1 MLHSGQ
7 VCQFVSCNPLDLS
20 DRFASA
26 HDQSAGSVPRGD
38 VSAFLP
44 SPARRARKRAG
55 SWLPV
60 ARAAQDVLTTASR
73 HAQPR
78 AWVRAVQWLVAS
90 GIHPKASTVTVAVAR
105 DLAAR
110 MDYSTGTVLYDLE
123 GTAERVGISRA
134 SLKRHVAYL
143 RELGALVWLVHGSKR
158 NLRLPGRKYT
168 ATATVYAAAIPPVYD
183 AAMGHRVPVAGYE
196 GRVTGLTP
204 VPRATPDRASCPC
217 GYGCGEVCGE
227 TVLRRPPVHGLEP
240 PSRTA
245 SIPGPTAEVERGFS
259 NTRAT
264 LARERNRAA
273 KAAPESPGKAPKA
286 DPKARRTK
294 QPRRGRKAGSTRR
307 SPLQVAKD
315 IQIAR
320 QVRPRVNWT
329 QGEGLRRLA
338 FSLRELIDE
347 GMDADEII
355 VLLHSWYLG
364 WRPARPAAY
373 IAKRLREKA
382 RSDSSWFGLGRE
394 PQTTAEWI
402 AYCEQVAIENEAKKR
417 VAAGLDRIPSWE
429 ECIAARE
436 RAVEDIDVVISH
448 VSRFGWWDAKF
459 IYGRALLAFVGGDEA
474 REFTHD
480 HRGEVRTL
488 REAVDLEFPP
498 GQPPF

>member
-1 MLHSGQ
+1 M
-7 VCQFVSCNPLDLS
+7 
-20 DRFASA
+20 
-26 HDQSAGSVPRGD
+26 
-38 VSAFLP
+38 
-44 SPARRARKRAG
+44 
-55 SWLPV
+55 

-78 AWVRAVQWLVAS
+78 AWLRAVEWLVGS
-90 GIHPKASTVTVAVAR
+90 GIHAKASRVTVDVAR

-110 MDYSTGTVLYDLE
+110 MDYGTGTVLYDLE
-123 GTAERVGISRA
+123 GTAGRLGISRA

-204 VPRATPDRASCPC
+204 VPRATPDRAKCPC
-217 GYGCGEVCGE
+217 GYSCGEVCGE

-245 SIPGPTAEVERGFS
+245 STSGPTAEVERGFS

-264 LARERNRAA
+264 LARGRNRAA
-273 KAAPESPGKAPKA
+273 KAAPAGPEKAPE
-286 DPKARRTK
+286 ARKTK
-294 QPRRGRKAGSTRR
+294 RPRRGRKAGSTRR

-364 WRPARPAAY
+364 WRPARPGAY
-373 IAKRLREKA
+373 ITKRLREKV
-382 RSDSSWFGLGRE
+382 RNDSEWFGLGRE

-402 AYCEQVAIENEAKKR
+402 TYCEQVAIENEAKKR
-417 VAAGLDRIPSWE
+417 VSAGLDRLPSWE
-429 ECIAARE
+429 ECIEARD
-436 RAVEDIDVVISH
+436 RAVENMDIVASH
-448 VSRFGWWDAKF
+448 VSRFGWADARF
-459 IYGRALLAFVGGDEA
+459 IYGRALLAFVGGDEV
-474 REFTHD
+474 RQFTHD
-480 HRGEVRTL
+480 HRGEWRTP

-498 GQPPF
+498 GMPPF

>member
-1 MLHSGQ
+1 M
-7 VCQFVSCNPLDLS
+7 
-20 DRFASA
+20 
-26 HDQSAGSVPRGD
+26 
-38 VSAFLP
+38 
-44 SPARRARKRAG
+44 
-55 SWLPV
+55 

-78 AWVRAVQWLVAS
+78 AWLRAVEWLVGS
-90 GIHPKASTVTVAVAR
+90 GIHPRASAVTVAVAR

-110 MDYSTGTVLYDLE
+110 MDYGAGTVLYDLE
-123 GTAERVGISRA
+123 GTAGRVGISRA
-134 SLKRHVAYL
+134 GLKRHVAYL

-204 VPRATPDRASCPC
+204 VPPATPDGANCPC
-217 GYGCGEVCGE
+217 GYSCGEVCGE

-245 SIPGPTAEVERGFS
+245 STPGPTAEVERGFS

-264 LARERNRAA
+264 LARGRNRAP
-273 KAAPESPGKAPKA
+273 KAAPESPEKAPR
-286 DPKARRTK
+286 ARKTK

-338 FSLRELIDE
+338 FSLRPLIDQ
-347 GMDADEII
+347 GLDADTIAAE
-355 VLLHSWYLG
+355 LHAWFLD
-364 WRPARPAAY
+364 WRPADPAAY
-373 IAKRLREKA
+373 IRTQLRRQAELA
-382 RSDSSWFGLGRE
+382 AQLLPPDQQVR
-394 PQTTAEWI
+394 PQDNAAWRNW
-402 AYCEQVAIENEAKKR
+402 CEQN
-417 VAAGLDRIPSWE
+417 AAE
-429 ECIAARE
+429 EAARE
-436 RAVEDIDVVISH
+436 SLSRAPRTDEDRATARARGTYDITVVLDH
-448 VSRFGWWDAKF
+448 LDDHGTDDTLDL
-459 IYGRALLAFVGGDEA
+459 YGTRLTSLAA
-474 REFTHD
+474 RMQASGTI
-480 HRGEVRTL
+480 T
-488 REAVDLEFPP
+488 PY
-498 GQPPF
+498 